1 MVENELGKSLFV
13 VFNVVFIPFHNYTVI
28 DSLDNM
34 KKGKENYA
42 AREAIK
48 FLERSLQG
56 GGRMI
61 RVQAD
66 DETLQPG
73 RKKPPKMDLNT
84 WCVFMFVTMYYPE
97 IRTTFVNMSQWLEIT
112 VNHFIPRRYSGLVD
126 CALYF
131 THTFAE
137 RSSISQAATTLLL
150 DQSAVKLVEDER
162 RSMEEETTSSL
173 ANILSEAQLN
183 GIPIETVVYTALQ
196 VIS

>member
-1 MVENELGKSLFV
+1 MKGKVENELGKSLFV

-97 IRTTFVNMSQWLEIT
+97 IRTTFVNMSQWLEIIHH
-112 VNHFIPRRYSGLVD
+112 NCESLYSQEVQWPCRL
-126 CALYF
+126 C
-131 THTFAE
+131 
-137 RSSISQAATTLLL
+137 TLLH
-150 DQSAVKLVEDER
+150 SH
-162 RSMEEETTSSL
+162 
-173 ANILSEAQLN
+173 IC
-183 GIPIETVVYTALQ
+183 
-196 VIS
+196 